1 MPVNDVLGAK
11 RHRGGTV
18 KAQSQSAIDQ
28 GIPVPEILQSKGRNL
43 KVNYIR
49 RDDEYEGWGLH
60 VWADVRQETE
70 WSKPLPLQGNSQ
82 DGFYFEVGLVPDQ
95 KKVNFHHWVGLLTH
109 KGDEKDA
116 GGEIVEIR
124 DEVPEIW
131 LLDGSKTVFFQKPD
145 LAGLPRGDLSKSFA
159 HWVNAGVIAWRMPPT
174 GADGQHRSFKL
185 HCSQDAALSLAAD
198 GVEGAAEGGVIDLEV
213 HDSAGTVGPSV
224 VKRFPFLNGCTAL
237 RLPESISTDP
247 KKVHALLK
255 QQLVVS
261 VAEAEGAP
269 VDATGVQLQ
278 GVLDELCFYEGPLGA
293 TLAQD
298 SVHISVWAPTVQQV
312 ELLLW
317 DGPRG
322 GQAETLP
329 MLQGTAG
336 VWTAKGPATWVG
348 RYYKYRVKVYSPWSR
363 KVEALEATDPYS
375 RSLAADGARTQIID
389 LSMPDL
395 APEGWSTEVFPPQVT
410 PTDISVYELH
420 IRDFSASDA
429 TVPEL
434 LRGKYLAFTLEET
447 AGVKHLADLHS
458 AGLTHVHLL
467 PSYDFGSVPEREE
480 DQQTPE
486 GDLASYPSDSPKQQ
500 EAVWAVA
507 ATDAYQW
514 GYDPVHYGVPEGS
527 YATNPDGPARIL
539 ECRMMVQGLHKL
551 GLRVVLDVVY
561 NHTFHSLMDGSDSP
575 YAVLDKLVPGYY
587 HRRTEGGNICASCCC
602 NNVATEHLM
611 AERLVIDDI
620 THWART
626 YKVDGFR
633 FDIMGHLMVPTMQKI
648 QRALGALTLE
658 KDGVDGRGIYIYGE
672 AWDFGEVA
680 CNQRGRNA
688 SQLNIGGTG
697 LGSFNDRFRDALMGG
712 SPFASPRYQGFV
724 SGLHTSPNSF
734 MQAEA
739 SPARQLS
746 LLLEFTD
753 MLRLSLAG
761 NLKDYE
767 IVDARGISV
776 RGDKLMY
783 GSSPAGYAVNPWET
797 VNYAAC
803 HDNETL
809 FDQIILKSAEKE
821 SIEVRMRR
829 CMLAS
834 ALVAF
839 SQGVAF
845 FHAGDEILRSKS
857 LDRDS
862 YNSGDWFN
870 RLDFSYTTN
879 NFGVGL
885 PPAAKNEAA
894 WPIKQPLLADHS
906 LKPSTDLIKASKA
919 YFLELLQVRYSSPLF
934 RLPTAAHIK
943 RQVTFQNTG
952 PQQVP
957 GIIMMEV
964 VSSEEGTHDPKWKRI
979 LTVFNASMNPFTG
992 DWPKDAHSLQLHPI
1006 LAASSDKHTRQAG
1019 TVPGQRTVSVPALTA
1034 AVFVEPV

>member
-1 MPVNDVLGAK
+1 
-11 RHRGGTV
+11 
-18 KAQSQSAIDQ
+18 
-28 GIPVPEILQSKGRNL
+28 
-43 KVNYIR
+43 
-49 RDDEYEGWGLH
+49 WGLH
-60 VWADVRQETE
+60 IWADVRQETE
-70 WSKPLPLQGNSQ
+70 WGEPLPLKGCLACAYCIS
-82 DGFYFEVGLVPDQ
+82 DVID
-95 KKVNFHHWVGLLTH
+95 HC

-124 DEVPEIW
+124 DEVPDIW
-131 LLDGSKTVFFQKPD
+131 LLDGSKTVYFQKPD
-145 LAGLPRGDLSKSFA
+145 LASLPRGDLSKSFA
-159 HWVNAGVIAWRMPPT
+159 HWVEGGIIAWRVPPV
-174 GADGQHRSFKL
+174 GPSDQRRSFKL
-185 HCSQDAALSLAAD
+185 HSSQNASLSLTGEQHTSGSD
-198 GVEGAAEGGVIDLEV
+198 NSLCCKYR
-213 HDSAGTVGPSV
+213 DSACFLSSMWMILFCAIIDV
-224 VKRFPFLNGCTAL
+224 V
-237 RLPESISTDP
+237 D
-247 KKVHALLK
+247 LLK
-255 QQLVVS
+255 HQLVVS
-261 VAEAEGAP
+261 VAEADGTP
-269 VDATGVQLQ
+269 VDATGIQLQ
-278 GVLDELCFYEGPLGA
+278 GVLDELCFYDGPLGA
-293 TLAQD
+293 TVTKEDVQLT
-298 SVHISVWAPTVQQV
+298 VWAPTAQQV
-312 ELLLW
+312 MELLLW

-322 GQAETLP
+322 GQAQVLP
-329 MLQGTAG
+329 MSPGKAG
-336 VWTAKGPATWVG
+336 SWTVSGPSAWVG
-348 RYYKYRVKVYSPWSR
+348 KYYKYRLKVYSPWSR
-363 KVEALEATDPYS
+363 EIELLEATDPYS
-375 RSLAADGARTQIID
+375 RSLAADGARTQIMD
-389 LSMPDL
+389 LSLPDL
-395 APEGWSTEVFPPQVT
+395 APEGWATDAFPPSIT

-420 IRDFSASDA
+420 IRDFSASDS
-429 TVPEL
+429 TVPERM
-434 LRGKYLAFTLEET
+434 RGKYGAFALEET

-467 PSYDFGSVPEREE
+467 PSYDYGSVPERAE

-527 YATNPDGPARIL
+527 YATNPDGPTRIL
-539 ECRMMVQGLHKL
+539 EYRCMVQGLHRL

-561 NHTFHSLMDGSDSP
+561 NHTFHSLMDGADSP

-587 HRRTEGGNICASCCC
+587 HRRTEGGDICASCCC
-602 NNVATEHLM
+602 NNMATEHAM
-611 AERLVIDDI
+611 AERLVIDDV

-633 FDIMGHLMVPTMQKI
+633 FDIMGHLMVPSMQKI
-648 QRALGALTLE
+648 QAALGALTLQA
-658 KDGVDGRGIYIYGE
+658 DGVDGRGIYIYGE

-680 CNQRGRNA
+680 CNQRGQNA

-724 SGLHTSPNSF
+724 SGLQTSSNSF
-734 MQAEA
+734 TQART
-739 SPARQLS
+739 PPIQLS

-767 IVDARGISV
+767 IVDARGVTV
-776 RGDKLMY
+776 RGDKLFY

-809 FDQIILKSAEKE
+809 FDQIMLKSAEDE
-821 SIEVRMRR
+821 GIDTRVRR
-829 CMLAS
+829 CQLAM

-870 RLDFSYTTN
+870 RLDFSYATN

-894 WPIKQPLLADHS
+894 WPIKQPLLANHS
-906 LKPSTDLIKASKA
+906 FKPSSDLIKASKA
-919 YFLELLQVRYSSPLF
+919 YFEELLRVRYSSPLF
-934 RLPTAAHIK
+934 RLPTADAIK
-943 RQVTFQNTG
+943 RQVTFHNTG
-952 PQQVP
+952 PEQACTSRN
-957 GIIMMEV
+957 I
-964 VSSEEGTHDPKWKRI
+964 
-979 LTVFNASMNPFTG
+979 VFKSRVQGVNYPRM
-992 DWPKDAHSLQLHPI
+992 LH
-1006 LAASSDKHTRQAG
+1006 HCCCVAG
-1019 TVPGQRTVSVPALTA
+1019 YGMYKL
-1034 AVFVEPV
+1034 

>member
-1 MPVNDVLGAK
+1 MRVGDCTYGQINA
-11 RHRGGTV
+11 
-18 KAQSQSAIDQ
+18 A
-28 GIPVPEILQSKGRNL
+28 
-43 KVNYIR
+43 
-49 RDDEYEGWGLH
+49 EGH
-60 VWADVRQETE
+60 
-70 WSKPLPLQGNSQ
+70 
-82 DGFYFEVGLVPDQ
+82 YFEVPLMPDQ

-109 KGDEKDA
+109 KGGEKDA
-116 GGEIVEIR
+116 GGEIVEIP

-131 LLDGSKTVFFQKPD
+131 LLDGSQTVYFEKPD
-145 LAGLPRGDLSKSFA
+145 LASLPRGDLSKSFA
-159 HWVNAGVIAWRMPPT
+159 HWAEGGVIAWRVPPS
-174 GADGQHRSFKL
+174 GPNGQPRSFKL
-185 HCSQDAALSLAAD
+185 HCSRDANLNLTAD
-198 GVEGAAEGGVIDLEV
+198 GVEGAEEEALELKVQQGSTLIGTSVI
-213 HDSAGTVGPSV
+213 
-224 VKRFPFLNGCTAL
+224 KRFPFLTGCTAL
-237 RLPESISTDP
+237 HLPESLASMP
-247 KKVHALLK
+247 EQVLALLK

-261 VAEAEGAP
+261 VAEADGTP

-278 GVLDELCFYEGPLGA
+278 GVLDELCFYDGPLGA
-293 TLAQD
+293 TLTQD
-298 SVHISVWAPTVQQV
+298 SVQLTVWAPTAQQM

-322 GQAETLP
+322 GQAQVLP
-329 MLQGTAG
+329 MSAGTSG
-336 VWTAKGPATWVG
+336 TWTAFGPAEWVG
-348 RYYKYRVKVYSPWSR
+348 KYYKYRVKVYSPWSR
-363 KVEALEATDPYS
+363 KVEVLEATDPYS

-389 LSMPDL
+389 LSLPDL
-395 APEGWSTEVFPPQVT
+395 APEGWAAEASPPQV
-410 PTDISVYELH
+410 PATDISVYELH

-429 TVPEL
+429 SVPQEF
-434 LRGKYLAFTLEET
+434 RGKYGAFSLEDS
-447 AGVKHLADLHS
+447 AGVRHLTDLRT

-467 PSYDFGSVPEREE
+467 PSYDYGSVPERAE

-486 GDLASYPSDSPKQQ
+486 GDLASYPSDSPMQQ

-527 YATNPDGPARIL
+527 YSTDPDGPARIL
-539 ECRMMVQGLHKL
+539 EYRQMVQGLHKL

-561 NHTFHSLMDGSDSP
+561 NHTFHSLMDGGDSP

-587 HRRTEGGNICASCCC
+587 HRRTEGGDICASCCC
-602 NNVATEHLM
+602 NNVATEHAM

-648 QRALGALTLE
+648 QAALGALTLE
-658 KDGVDGRGIYIYGE
+658 RDGVDGRGIFIYGE

-712 SPFASPRYQGFV
+712 SPFASPRYQGFI
-724 SGLHTSPNSF
+724 SGLQTSPNSF

-739 SPARQLS
+739 SPASQLS

-767 IVDARGISV
+767 IVDSQGVTV
-776 RGDKLMY
+776 RGDKLFY

-809 FDQIILKSAEKE
+809 FDQIMLKSAEAE
-821 SIEVRMRR
+821 DIETRVRR
-829 CMLAS
+829 CQLAS

-870 RLDFSYTTN
+870 KLDFSYETN

-894 WPIKQPLLADHS
+894 WPIKQPLLANHS
-906 LKPSTDLIKASKA
+906 LKPSSDLIKASKA
-919 YFLELLQVRYSSPLF
+919 YFMELLRLRYSSPLF
-934 RLPTAAHIK
+934 RLPSADHIK
-943 RQVTFQNTG
+943 RQVSFHNTG

-957 GIIMMEV
+957 GVIVMEV
-964 VSSEEGTHDPKWKRI
+964 ASSEEGTMDLRHKRI
-979 LTVFNASMNPFTG
+979 FTIFNASMKTFTG
-992 DWPKDAHSLQLHPI
+992 DWPKDAHSLQLHPVQ
-1006 LAASSDKHTRQAG
+1006 AASSDAVTREAAVEEG
-1019 TVPGQRTVSVPALTA
+1019 ARTVSVPALTA
-1034 AVFVEPV
+1034 AVFLEQF